1 MRNSFFITTLML
13 CGIMCSP
20 LMLSSAHADTT
31 HADTANAMG
40 QQVDLVLPA
49 NLASPDAPFYQEAQ
63 VKIGNELIPVRE
75 GSLPAGV
82 LVQYQPENKAVIV
95 SDAKN
100 SSEIEKGKALLDVV
114 NAIQASTIAPAAG
127 R

>member
-1 MRNSFFITTLML
+1 MRNSFFITALML
-13 CGIMCSP
+13 CGMMCSP
-20 LMLSSAHADTT
+20 VMLSSALAESVYSS
-31 HADTANAMG
+31 G

-49 NLASPDAPFYQEAQ
+49 NLANPEAPFYQEAQ

-95 SDAKN
+95 SDAKH
-100 SSEIEKGKALLDVV
+100 SSEVEKGKALLDVV
-114 NAIQASTIAPAAG
+114 HAIQASTIAPAAG